1 VLFFDFSRAN
11 AGSGTLEENF
21 NRYCCAVLNDFMRTY
36 AGYFD
41 GQWREALSFIAQSY
55 KENSSI
61 RSTIEGERNLQG
73 FFTAY
78 LSINS
83 YYLLAPEL
91 ELNHGFCDL
100 FLMPDLRHYEVA
112 HSYIIEMKYL
122 SSKDS
127 EAKANQQ
134 WQEAV
139 EQIHRYATAPR
150 VRHLIQNT
158 ELHRIVMQF
167 RGHELVRMEEI
178 PAGD

>member
-1 VLFFDFSRAN
+1 MLFFDFSRAN

-134 WQEAV
+134 W
-139 EQIHRYATAPR
+139 
-150 VRHLIQNT
+150 
-158 ELHRIVMQF
+158 
-167 RGHELVRMEEI
+167 
-178 PAGD
+178 

>member
-1 VLFFDFSRAN
+1 M
-11 AGSGTLEENF
+11 EEYQT
-21 NRYCCAVLNDFMRTY
+21 NRHINLDYLRDIYDAM
-36 AGYFD
+36 AFD
-41 GQWREALSFIAQSY
+41 GQWQEALSFIAQSY
-55 KENSSI
+55 KENSSV
-61 RSTIEGERNLQG
+61 RSAIEGERNLQG

-134 WQEAV
+134 WQEMV
-139 EQIHRYATAPR
+139 EQIHRYAAAPR
-150 VRHLIQNT
+150 VRQLIQDT

-167 RGHELVRMEEI
+167 CGHELVRMEEI
-178 PAGD
+178 PDGD